1 MKTEMLSLK
10 VKLKLKA
17 NVKKKNLNSIILSP
31 FLRSSLIKKEIKERL
46 NNEWEDSRDGRDFHT
61 RMIGTSGGENRTN
74 GKHNI

>member
-46 NNEWEDSRDGRDFHT
+46 NNE
-61 RMIGTSGGENRTN
+61 
-74 GKHNI
+74 